1 MFILNNFQIPLKI
14 PFENELKMRIFHKM
28 LSYSISSHYNSSDR
42 DDMKSEIVSDLQR
55 SGFDLQTGE
64 INATNAVNREE
75 AAQLLATARFI
86 ADNISFPLTLRF
98 SDNSTEKT
106 YKIIES
112 IEKKREFYILCFQYK
127 YIVKIHQLMIDEL
140 LRQYNI
146 ELHLPEPV
154 ADSLRNTINDQTL
167 DKIEQKLV
175 NGLGL
180 QQSDFDDSIE
190 IIQRI
195 KSAVTLEKELIGL
208 SVECENGRIG
218 LKSQLT
224 WKTQDEL
231 FKKAE
236 EMARNAFN
244 VENPINLLSISF
256 GS

>member
-28 LSYSISSHYNSSDR
+28 LSYSISLRYDSSDR
-42 DDMKSEIVSDLQR
+42 DDLKREIVSDLQR

-64 INATNAVNREE
+64 INATNAVKREE

-86 ADNISFPLTLRF
+86 AENISFPLELRF
-98 SDNSTEKT
+98 SDDSVTKS
-106 YKIIES
+106 IES
-112 IEKKREFYILCFQYK
+112 VEKKREFYILCFQYK
-127 YIVKIHQLMIDEL
+127 YIVKVHQLIIDEL

-154 ADSLRNTINDQTL
+154 ADSLRITINDQTL

-231 FKKAE
+231 SKKAE